1 MDGLSILCR
10 AGVAL
15 ELRTVVVKDN
25 IARLPELAGFIAPH
39 IPFAIPLNIPDE
51 RTTMEP
57 TIEKATANDVE
68 PWAQLRQALWPH
80 RTLAYHRADLSR
92 AFLSGNGEAIA
103 FIARNAKGE
112 AVGFA
117 EGTLRH
123 DYVNGC
129 SSSPVL
135 FLEGIYV
142 RPADRRQG
150 VARMLCG
157 AIAGWGKSLGCVEF
171 GSDAPLENLASHRLH
186 AALGFEETQ
195 RVVFFRK
202 PL

>member
-1 MDGLSILCR
+1 MGSVIEI
-10 AGVAL
+10 G
-15 ELRTVVVKDN
+15 
-25 IARLPELAGFIAPH
+25 
-39 IPFAIPLNIPDE
+39 
-51 RTTMEP
+51 
-57 TIEKATANDVE
+57 TIKDVE
-68 PWAQLRQALWPH
+68 SWAQLRVALWPH
-80 RTLAYHRADLSR
+80 HSLEDHRAELSQ
-92 AFLSGNGEAIA
+92 AFLSENEEAIA
-103 FIARNAKGE
+103 FIARNAANE

-117 EGTLRH
+117 EATLRH

-142 RPADRRQG
+142 RPIDRRKG
-150 VARMLCG
+150 IARLLCNAVAD
-157 AIAGWGKSLGCVEF
+157 WGTSRGCVEF
-171 GSDAPLENLASHRLH
+171 GSDALLENSASHAMH

>member
-1 MDGLSILCR
+1 MESIIEI
-10 AGVAL
+10 A
-15 ELRTVVVKDN
+15 TVKD
-25 IARLPELAGFIAPH
+25 I
-39 IPFAIPLNIPDE
+39 
-51 RTTMEP
+51 
-57 TIEKATANDVE
+57 E
-68 PWAQLRQALWPH
+68 PWAQLRAALWPH
-80 RTLAYHRADLSR
+80 HLLEDHRAELSQ
-92 AFLSGNGEAIA
+92 AFLSENGEAIA
-103 FIARNAKGE
+103 FIARNAANE

-117 EGTLRH
+117 EATLRH

-142 RPADRRQG
+142 RPVDRRKG
-150 VARMLCG
+150 IARSLCNAVAD
-157 AIAGWGKSLGCVEF
+157 WGKSLGCVEF
-171 GSDAPLENLASHRLH
+171 GSDALLENSASHAMH

>member
-1 MDGLSILCR
+1 MESRLSC
-10 AGVAL
+10 
-15 ELRTVVVKDN
+15 D
-25 IARLPELAGFIAPH
+25 IASQETGAA
-39 IPFAIPLNIPDE
+39 AIGNFVTKEKCD
-51 RTTMEP
+51 MEP
-57 TIEKATANDVE
+57 IIEIATVKDVE
-68 PWAQLRQALWPH
+68 PWAELRFALWPH
-80 RTLAYHRADLSR
+80 HSLEAHRAELDR
-92 AFLSGNGEAIA
+92 TVLSGSGEAVA
-103 FIARNAKGE
+103 FIARNAANE

-117 EGTLRH
+117 EGALRH

-142 RPADRRQG
+142 RPGDRRKG
-150 VARMLCG
+150 VARSLCD
-157 AIAGWGKSLGCVEF
+157 AVADWGKSLGCVEF
-171 GSDAPLENLASHRLH
+171 GSDAPLENSASHALH

>member
-1 MDGLSILCR
+1 MPEATVAIAAMDDIESW
-10 AGVAL
+10 
-15 ELRTVVVKDN
+15 
-25 IARLPELAGFIAPH
+25 ARLRA
-39 IPFAIPLNIPDE
+39 
-51 RTTMEP
+51 
-57 TIEKATANDVE
+57 
-68 PWAQLRQALWPH
+68 ALWPH
-80 RTLAYHRADLSR
+80 HALAYHRAELVEVLS
-92 AFLSGNGEAIA
+92 SGARDAVA
-103 FIARNAKGE
+103 FIARDATTE

-117 EGTLRH
+117 EASLRH

-150 VARMLCG
+150 VARLLC
-157 AIAGWGKSLGCVEF
+157 AAVADWGLSHGCVEF
-171 GSDAPLENLASHRLH
+171 GSDAPLDNSASHALH